1 MSNKN
6 VIFKCFSGGDEP
18 QNMLFVD
25 RKQIKKIYP
34 KTTKDGR
41 SVLFIDYYDDEF
53 CFDTTFICDEI
64 VTIDTDIDEDYKIWK
79 QY

>member
-1 MSNKN
+1 MGN
-6 VIFKCFSGGDEP
+6 VIFKCYSESDAPE
-18 QNMLFVD
+18 NMLFVD
-25 RKQIKKIYP
+25 RNQIKKISP

-41 SVLFIDYYDDEF
+41 SILFIDYYDDEF

-64 VTIDTDIDEDYKIWK
+64 VTIDPDIDEDYEIWK

>member
-1 MSNKN
+1 MGN
-6 VIFKCFSGGDEP
+6 VIFKCYSELDTPE
-18 QNMLFVD
+18 NMLFVD
-25 RKQIKKIYP
+25 RKQIKKISP

-41 SVLFIDYYDDEF
+41 SILFIDYYDDEF

-79 QY
+79 QS

>member
-6 VIFKCFSGGDEP
+6 VIFKCYSELDTPE
-18 QNMLFVD
+18 NMLFVG
-25 RKQIKKIYP
+25 RNQIKKISS

-41 SVLFIDYYDDEF
+41 SILFIDYYDDEL

-64 VTIDTDIDEDYKIWK
+64 VTIDTDIDEDYKIWLNS
-79 QY
+79 